1 MGALLL
7 HTDGRMDKQ
16 TERNVKTNSRFS
28 SILRKRLKT
37 VTRIIAVIAVIILIL
52 RISLN

>member
-7 HTDGRMDKQ
+7 RTYGRMDKQ
-16 TERNVKTNSRFS
+16 TKRHVETNSRFS

-37 VTRIIAVIAVIILIL
+37 VIRIIAVIVVIILIL
-52 RISLN
+52 RILLN